1 MFRTLLRHLR
11 YTRYALLIFGLGVIC
26 GFVAVVGEISRLEL
40 PSSAVMAL
48 GLVLVPIGLFADG
61 HGFVLLRWIA
71 RRFPRQPPPKPRAR
85 TRAAKPAAKPKAAA
99 AKPSVARKP
108 AKPRNRDAPLR
119 PRRKRR

>member
-11 YTRYALLIFGLGVIC
+11 YTRYALLIFGLGLTG
-26 GFVAVVGEISRLEL
+26 GFAAVVGEIAKLEK

-48 GLVLVPIGLFADG
+48 GLVLVPVGLFADG

-71 RRFPRQPPPKPRAR
+71 RKFSHQPPPPKPRAR
-85 TRAAKPAAKPKAAA
+85 SRAAQPKNAAGKSSTPRA
-99 AKPSVARKP
+99 P
-108 AKPRNRDAPLR
+108 AKPRSRAVPAR